1 MAQAVATIN
10 VSEALAL
17 PLSVA
22 QASSQLGSASIW
34 LGDDQDREP
43 NS

>member
-22 QASSQLGSASIW
+22 QASSQAGFSLDMVGRWPGSRA
-34 LGDDQDREP
+34 
-43 NS
+43 